1 MYAHTHTRS
10 PSQVTGGAELST
22 LQLSPTHTILPNP
35 NTHVDSQGLDTMDT
49 NAAYEHS
56 TFSHS
61 SIMAPFTEGELEEG
75 VYDNEL
81 ENPTYATINQ

>member
-1 MYAHTHTRS
+1 
-10 PSQVTGGAELST
+10 
-22 LQLSPTHTILPNP
+22 
-35 NTHVDSQGLDTMDT
+35 MDK

-61 SIMAPFTEGELEEG
+61 SIMASVVGEELEEG

-81 ENPTYATINQ
+81 ENPTYEKIDQ